1 MWKIKHRN
9 KLLPFN
15 SSNYLTFRNYNIKSI
30 EEVYKLNFLSQNLS
44 QKNLIKNRITSKLE
58 TKKKNNDLI
67 QLNKSIERVKKFM
80 PNLSHIINVTKTK
93 KIEKQLMKRFENQ
106 ETEKIMK
113 NDLNEIINK
122 KNKIKKSISDNYIKY
137 QKIENKISDI
147 KLSLEVNSKLENK
160 PILITPNK
168 KIKIKVDE
176 QNLSQKNIKQM
187 KMIQKKEQKEELK
200 RKIKILND
208 RVNQKN
214 KEISKMEKILPV
226 MKVNKKE
233 ILSKL
238 INLQKDKDDL
248 KIIKD
253 NLSEQLY
260 FHYLNII
267 KEGIDTRNQGLSYAV
282 KEILN
287 LNKKVLL
294 SYFPDYLDEESIN
307 YIIKQAK
314 LKLELEEEGD
324 LIKKIK
330 NEFNKVN
337 SLHKNKK
344 EGKVKNKD
352 IYENK
357 INPEFNKILKENIKT
372 PSNTRK
378 NHMNRNKSD
387 NFNLNMIMND
397 TFRFYSTGKTN
408 FTNINSE
415 KNFNSTDISDNRIKN
430 ENINISNNNIN
441 KVMEINKIKNNKT
454 QLNIYPEI
462 KTPKLIKDKNN
473 LYKKIFAYNENV
485 NLRFS
490 KKKMNLSDLEFIPD
504 KLSITQVN
512 EFLKKKKKKITEK
525 NIDKIWKYFD
535 VKEKMKKIKNKLIEN
550 RKIEMKR
557 IFKKYLK
564 KEYSQ
569 KYISEK
575 EKVLSALIGE
585 DNVQPEL
592 KKQIKKTK
600 LFFNSINDIGLMNQ
614 KSDNDNKINQISTIF
629 FKKYI

>member
-1 MWKIKHRN
+1 MWKIKRRN

-15 SSNYLTFRNYNIKSI
+15 SSYYLTFRNYNIKSI
-30 EEVYKLNFLSQNLS
+30 EEVYKLSFLSQNLS

-80 PNLSHIINVTKTK
+80 PNLSNIINVTKTK

-113 NDLNEIINK
+113 NDLNEIIDK

-314 LKLELEEEGD
+314 LKLKLEEEGD

-344 EGKVKNKD
+344 ERKGKNKD

-378 NHMNRNKSD
+378 NRMNRNKSD

-430 ENINISNNNIN
+430 ENINNSNNNIN
-441 KVMEINKIKNNKT
+441 KVMEINKINNNKT

-490 KKKMNLSDLEFIPD
+490 KKKMNLSDLEFILSD
-504 KLSITQVN
+504 ISAYIEDCVYVDFSKYSRFLYSIT
-512 EFLKKKKKKITEK
+512 
-525 NIDKIWKYFD
+525 YF
-535 VKEKMKKIKNKLIEN
+535 
-550 RKIEMKR
+550 
-557 IFKKYLK
+557 
-564 KEYSQ
+564 
-569 KYISEK
+569 
-575 EKVLSALIGE
+575 
-585 DNVQPEL
+585 
-592 KKQIKKTK
+592 
-600 LFFNSINDIGLMNQ
+600 
-614 KSDNDNKINQISTIF
+614 
-629 FKKYI
+629 

>member
-1 MWKIKHRN
+1 M
-9 KLLPFN
+9 
-15 SSNYLTFRNYNIKSI
+15 
-30 EEVYKLNFLSQNLS
+30 
-44 QKNLIKNRITSKLE
+44 
-58 TKKKNNDLI
+58 
-67 QLNKSIERVKKFM
+67 
-80 PNLSHIINVTKTK
+80 
-93 KIEKQLMKRFENQ
+93 
-106 ETEKIMK
+106 
-113 NDLNEIINK
+113 
-122 KNKIKKSISDNYIKY
+122 
-137 QKIENKISDI
+137 
-147 KLSLEVNSKLENK
+147 
-160 PILITPNK
+160 
-168 KIKIKVDE
+168 
-176 QNLSQKNIKQM
+176 
-187 KMIQKKEQKEELK
+187 
-200 RKIKILND
+200 
-208 RVNQKN
+208 
-214 KEISKMEKILPV
+214 
-226 MKVNKKE
+226 
-233 ILSKL
+233 
-238 INLQKDKDDL
+238 
-248 KIIKD
+248 
-253 NLSEQLY
+253 
-260 FHYLNII
+260 
-267 KEGIDTRNQGLSYAV
+267 
-282 KEILN
+282 
-287 LNKKVLL
+287 
-294 SYFPDYLDEESIN
+294 
-307 YIIKQAK
+307 
-314 LKLELEEEGD
+314 ELEEEGD
-324 LIKKIK
+324 LIRKIK
-330 NEFNKVN
+330 N
-337 SLHKNKK
+337 
-344 EGKVKNKD
+344 
-352 IYENK
+352 
-357 INPEFNKILKENIKT
+357 EFNKILKENIKT

-378 NHMNRNKSD
+378 NRMNRNKSD

-430 ENINISNNNIN
+430 ENINNSNNNIN
-441 KVMEINKIKNNKT
+441 KVMEINKINNNKT

-512 EFLKKKKKKITEK
+512 EFLKKKEKKITEK

-575 EKVLSALIGE
+575 EKVLSALIGQ
-585 DNVQPEL
+585 DNVHPEL

-629 FKKYI
+629 FKKYE